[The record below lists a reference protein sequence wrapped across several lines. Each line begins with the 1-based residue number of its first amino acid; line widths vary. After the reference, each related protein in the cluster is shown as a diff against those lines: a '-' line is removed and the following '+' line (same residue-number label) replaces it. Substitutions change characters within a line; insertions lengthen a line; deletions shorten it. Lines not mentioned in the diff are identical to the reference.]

1 MIHSTWDDWLVR
13 SEIEAAE
20 PDGLS
25 IWYLGCNAFV
35 VRSPETTLYID
46 PYFGDG
52 DPPNIVRMIPV
63 PMDPADATVCDGVL
77 VTHEHIDHMHPPS
90 YGPLVTDLDADLYA
104 PGASFAEP
112 DYDDDL
118 LVPDDR
124 RHVVEE
130 GATVEIGDVTVH
142 VFPATDPDAIEPVSY
157 LLEHESGTFFHA
169 GDSRPS
175 TAFEA
180 IAAEFDVD
188 VGAFAFGSV
197 GTIYDPTDDE
207 CRRTRWYMDE
217 NQLIEAANQLQV
229 DRLVPAHYD
238 MWRGVGADPKSLHE
252 HAHSFEYPHVVEVVQ
267 IGDRVDVDR
276 PGVVR
281 ARSLRGAVD

>member
-13 SEIEAAE
+13 SEIEAAD

-35 VRSPETTLYID
+35 ARSPETTLYID

-63 PMDPADATVCDGVL
+63 PMDPADATMCDAVL

-90 YGPLVTDLDADLYA
+90 YEPLVTDLDADLHA
-104 PGASFAEP
+104 PSASYDEP
-112 DYDDDL
+112 DYSDDL
-118 LVPDDR
+118 VAPEEN
-124 RHVVEE
+124 RHIVKE
-130 GATVEIGDVTVH
+130 GETFKIGDIVVH
-142 VFPATDPDAIEPVSY
+142 ALPANDPDAIEPVSY

-175 TAFEA
+175 AKFEE
-180 IAAEFDVD
+180 IAQTYDVD
-188 VGAFAFGSV
+188 VGAFAFGTV
-197 GTIYDPTDDE
+197 GNIYYPEDDE

-217 NQLIEAANQLQV
+217 NQIIEAANQLQV
-229 DRLVPAHYD
+229 DRLIPSHYD
-238 MWRGVGADPKSLHE
+238 MWRGVGADPKVLHE
-252 HAHSFEYPHVVEVVQ
+252 HAHSYEFPRVVDVVK
-267 IGDRVDVDR
+267 IGDRIDVDQL
-276 PGVVR
+276 GVVQ
-281 ARSLRGAVD
+281 A